1 MLAAKFAGPY
11 EIIHVV
17 SPVAYK
23 LALPPATNAHPV
35 FHAGLL
41 RPYFPD
47 ATGHR
52 IPKAPEPVVVN
63 GQVEYLFETILDSGM
78 VRNKT
83 QYLVK
88 WKGTLS
94 TNRLGNQKK
103 MCKAPMQSKI
113 FKLEGNS
120 LEVGRSVGK

>member
-1 MLAAKFAGPY
+1 
-11 EIIHVV
+11 V

-23 LALPPATNAHPV
+23 LALPPGTNAHPV

-47 ATGHR
+47 VTGHR
-52 IPKAPEPVVVN
+52 ISKASEPVVVN
-63 GQVEYLFETILDSGM
+63 GQVEYLVETILDSRMG
-78 VRNKT
+78 RNKT

-88 WKGTLS
+88 WKGYPS

-103 MCKAPMQSKI
+103 MCKGLRQSRT